1 MTKIHNGVYVTLTT
15 YGARLKSVHSTIRS
29 VLRQSDLPEK
39 IILWL
44 DKEEFKKEEKKI
56 TVDEV
61 VALGTYQEFESYP
74 EGMLK
79 EFGNCKK
86 QFCRGKKAGK
96 KVYEYFVKRGKVWH
110 ERYPGDMIH
119 GMAWFEIMYLERLRK
134 SKREIDRFL
143 NDKYGS
149 STLISRKKK
158 DIKALH
164 SLIKMNKSK
173 IKMREALGLSAD
185 DSLATVLD
193 SHWLLGDFLNNNTLK
208 VSRVSLDPRL
218 KKRKDLLAKYQAAI
232 KRYKAKLKERKEG

>member
-1 MTKIHNGVYVTLTT
+1 
-15 YGARLKSVHSTIRS
+15 
-29 VLRQSDLPEK
+29 
-39 IILWL
+39 
-44 DKEEFKKEEKKI
+44 
-56 TVDEV
+56 
-61 VALGTYQEFESYP
+61 
-74 EGMLK
+74 ML
-79 EFGNCKK
+79 
-86 QFCRGKKAGK
+86 
-96 KVYEYFVKRGKVWH
+96 
-110 ERYPGDMIH
+110 H

-149 STLISRKKK
+149 STLTSKKKK

-164 SLIKMNKSK
+164 SLIKMDAGRT
-173 IKMREALGLSAD
+173 KMREALGLSAD